1 MIISQIWCPQRVN
14 LVSFV
19 KLHKFK
25 PKNGEHFLFFFIF
38 WPFWRS
44 LWPWTVSKVINQ
56 YIFFYFLSQTTFV
69 SNFMTLP
76 FIVPE
81 FIILPF
87 WGCQLWVEK
96 WPKGVKAGA
105 CGLFH
110 MILTAVFTGL
120 TQTTIFGLDV
130 YNKRFVQCPKTDC
143 FSDPR
148 KAHIIQYFFVNS
160 VFDPT
165 AVENLPTKN
174 CSSDSHK
181 TLQTFTQDTKFVY
194 YEFSQQWSE

>member
-1 MIISQIWCPQRVN
+1 MGTI
-14 LVSFV
+14 
-19 KLHKFK
+19 
-25 PKNGEHFLFFFIF
+25 FFFIF

-148 KAHIIQYFFVNS
+148 KAHKIRYFLLILFLTLLRSKICLQKTVHLILTKLCKHLLKILNS
-160 VFDPT
+160 YIMNFHNNGVSNNWVINFLKSVP
-165 AVENLPTKN
+165 
-174 CSSDSHK
+174 
-181 TLQTFTQDTKFVY
+181 
-194 YEFSQQWSE
+194 